1 MKSILIASRNP
12 VKVQATL
19 NGFQRM
25 FPEESFQIQSAP
37 AASGVSNQPRSD
49 EETLRGATNRAQS
62 AARDYPQ
69 ANYWVGIEG
78 GIQETGGQMTAFA
91 WVVIYD
97 GRSLGKSRTGTF
109 FLPPQVSRL
118 VRQGVELGMADDIVF
133 QRENSKQENGAIGI
147 LTANV
152 VDRTGLYEQ
161 AVILALLPFKNPDL
175 YPESSLETTAFY
187 SRSKDGYLLSTD
199 PALLDREI
207 IHDFLA
213 NRAYW
218 SKDISFQTVEQAI
231 HNSLPFGIYQNGK
244 QAGFARVISDFA
256 TFAYLADVF
265 ILEQHRRA
273 GLGKWLVECI
283 LEHPQLQHLRRWS
296 LVTRDAHD
304 LYRSFGFRSLENP
317 EKWMERSDSQS
328 LA

>member
-25 FPEESFQIQSAP
+25 FPEESFQIQSAA

-49 EETLRGATNRAQS
+49 EETLRGATNRAQD

-109 FLPPQVSRL
+109 FLPPQVSKL
-118 VRQGVELGMADDIVF
+118 VRQGVELGTADDIVF

-161 AVILALLPFKNPDL
+161 AVILALLPFKNPEL
-175 YPESSLETTAFY
+175 YPESPLETNAFF
-187 SRSKDGYLLSTD
+187 SRSKDGYILSTN
-199 PALLDREI
+199 PALLDRET

-218 SKDISFQTVEQAI
+218 SKGISLQTVNKAI
-231 HNSLPFGIYQNGK
+231 QNSLTFGIYKNGN
-244 QAGFARVISDFA
+244 QAGFARAISDFA
-256 TFAYLADVF
+256 TFAYLTDVF

-296 LVTRDAHD
+296 LVTHDAHE
-304 LYRSFGFRSLENP
+304 LYRSFGFTALGNP
-317 EKWMERSDSQS
+317 ENWMERSDSQS